1 MKINYSKILRDN
13 LINVFRDVL
22 KNIKNNSLKEGHHLY
37 ITFKTN
43 SKDVIIPNWLKEKFP
58 HDMTIVIQYEYWNF
72 RISKNYFEITLSFN
86 DIKSN
91 LKIPYN
97 SVISFADPYAN
108 FGLKLINYKSN
119 NKISKTTSDK
129 KSMNKIN
136 HTKKNNVIEF
146 NKFKKN

>member
-1 MKINYSKILRDN
+1 MKINYAQILKKN
-13 LINVFRDVL
+13 MLNIFRDVL
-22 KNIKNNSLKEGHHLY
+22 KNIETNGLQKGHHLY
-37 ITFKTN
+37 VTFKTDN
-43 SKDVIIPNWLKEKFP
+43 KKIIIPDWLKQKYPTE
-58 HDMTIVIQYEYWNF
+58 MTIVIQYEYWNF

-97 SVISFADPYAN
+97 AVISFADPYAN

-136 HTKKNNVIEF
+136 HTKKNNVIKF

>member
-43 SKDVIIPNWLKEKFP
+43 NKDVVIPNWLKKKFP
-58 HDMTIVIQYEYWNF
+58 HNMTIVIQYEYWNF
-72 RISKNYFEITLSFN
+72 KISKNYFEITLSFN
-86 DIKSN
+86 DIKSD

-97 SVISFADPYAN
+97 AVISFADPYAN
-108 FGLKLINYKSN
+108 FGLKLINQKSN
-119 NKISKTTSDK
+119 DKMSKTSSDK
-129 KSMNKIN
+129 KSINTTN

>member
-1 MKINYSKILRDN
+1 MKINYSKILRNN

-22 KNIKNNSLKEGHHLY
+22 RNIENNGLKEGHHLY

-43 SKDVIIPNWLKEKFP
+43 NKNVIMPNWLKEKFP